1 MINRRNFIKSSALA
15 GAGLTLGS
23 SLMAQGKAAG
33 KRVGI
38 IGLDTS
44 HSIAFAK
51 ALNDPA
57 AGDKFGGYTIVA
69 AYPKGSLDI
78 QSSVDRIEGYT
89 NDIRKLGVEIV
100 DSIEALLT
108 KVDVV
113 MLETLGT
120 AMHNAVNRQQGAGMV
135 SAAAVTAT
143 CAKMINAPFPVP
155 PPPPAPTP
163 PPPPHV
169 LPLPGPLP
177 VPPSPAA
184 LIAAAT
190 NEGKTAIGILQAQTH
205 GASADAAAA
214 AANLQTLQQLAGGTP
229 APAPGP
235 APDLAPGPDPGAGP
249 APDPALPPAT
259 GADPADGD
267 ALR

>member
-1 MINRRNFIKSSALA
+1 MITDNTVNSQL
-15 GAGLTLGS
+15 
-23 SLMAQGKAAG
+23 
-33 KRVGI
+33 
-38 IGLDTS
+38 
-44 HSIAFAK
+44 
-51 ALNDPA
+51 
-57 AGDKFGGYTIVA
+57 
-69 AYPKGSLDI
+69 
-78 QSSVDRIEGYT
+78 
-89 NDIRKLGVEIV
+89 V
-100 DSIEALLT
+100 DSVSTLAALTTGQAAAQAFGML
-108 KVDVV
+108 DVV

-235 APDLAPGPDPGAGP
+235 CTNSG
-249 APDPALPPAT
+249 
-259 GADPADGD
+259 
-267 ALR
+267 RSS